1 MILVDSSVWIDHL
14 RRKEPRLSAVL
25 ESGFVMCHPFVIGEL
40 ACGHLRSR
48 HQMITALAQ
57 LPAAPVA
64 SHAEALGFLER
75 HAVAGRGI
83 GWSDI
88 HLLASAALAAGALLW
103 TRDKRLAVA
112 ADKLGLAFD
121 REVH

>member
-1 MILVDSSVWIDHL
+1 MILVDTSIWIDYL
-14 RRKEPRLSAVL
+14 RRKEPRLTAAL

-48 HQMITALAQ
+48 DRVTAALAQ

-75 HAVAGRGI
+75 HALAGRGV
-83 GWSDI
+83 GWGDI
-88 HLLASAALAAGALLW
+88 HLLASVALGNGGLLW
-103 TRDKRLAVA
+103 TRDKRLAIA
-112 ADKLGLAFD
+112 ADELGLAFA
-121 REVH
+121 